1 MRVGDHNILRSCAGT
16 WPMNAMGGAFED
28 WTKAVEAATAEAD
41 AAMASPLRAVSTEK
55 NLDWTFIIPPRIRRS
70 VSRSAA
76 RVIPPGSTGAG
87 IMFVG
92 VDDEELAGLVW
103 SRVTAGKHIAF
114 AHITSVSKALSAAG
128 VKFLGRWP
136 PLQIHFGSKVF

>member
-1 MRVGDHNILRSCAGT
+1 
-16 WPMNAMGGAFED
+16 MNAMGGAFED

-92 VDDEELAGLVW
+92 VDDEEVGWTCVVKGD
-103 SRVTAGKHIAF
+103 RREGKHIAF
-114 AHITSVSKALSAAG
+114 AHTATVWRALFRFG
-128 VKFLGRWP
+128 GQVG

>member
-1 MRVGDHNILRSCAGT
+1 
-16 WPMNAMGGAFED
+16 MNAMGGAFED

-92 VDDEELAGLVW
+92 VDDEEVGW
-103 SRVTAGKHIAF
+103 TAGQ
-114 AHITSVSKALSAAG
+114 G
-128 VKFLGRWP
+128 
-136 PLQIHFGSKVF
+136 

>member
-55 NLDWTFIIPPRIRRS
+55 NLNWTFIIPPRIRRS

-92 VDDEELAGLVW
+92 ADDEEAGWTCLVKGDRRGGT
-103 SRVTAGKHIAF
+103 SRLREGSLFRRGGQI
-114 AHITSVSKALSAAG
+114 G
-128 VKFLGRWP
+128 
-136 PLQIHFGSKVF
+136 PLQIRK